1 MKILLF
7 FILFSLI
14 KNLSFASSIF
24 PEEFRLGNNLQIT
37 LYHAGVHNF
46 SSSYLSG
53 RIVYEFDD
61 FIWIM
66 QASGKN
72 KTKLFSGS
80 NPQFFPTEEIILYSD
95 EEEMY
100 IYDLKTDQQ
109 TKIIEKGI
117 FSKMSPDG
125 NFIAYL
131 STAKFP
137 YNLFVYNVLDKTST
151 QITDI
156 GRNKRII
163 EFCFLQN
170 KDVAYLVGDFDILE
184 NSLKFQ
190 STEVV
195 VADSEGIISYELL
208 KKGEA
213 ISIFSS
219 FCGKKMGYIDQEL
232 NLYIMDLDLR
242 KKIFI
247 SKSDEFIFSESEDD
261 LIYIKENIK
270 WIPKAHFSP
279 DAEEIIVSSYDK
291 KTKKFYLSLYKL
303 SARQLVGN
311 IIETSFPLYSPLW
324 SKDKIMYAV
333 AKDITLPSPKAI
345 FCTNFIKI
353 FVNQKRINFELYPVK
368 VGEEIFVPIQDVAG
382 ELNLLLSY
390 NKIRRAL
397 RVSSSQK
404 NIEYQINI
412 SQVIIGNNIV
422 KIKGPP
428 FIIFDR
434 IIYVPI
440 SSLFFILP
448 CEVIFDEKE
457 ETIYINYLE
466 RDW

>member
-1 MKILLF
+1 MKILAF
-7 FILFSLI
+7 FILLSLI
-14 KNLSFASSIF
+14 KNLSFSSSIF
-24 PEEFRLGNNLQIT
+24 PEEWKLGNNLQIT
-37 LYHAGVHNF
+37 LYHPGVHHF

-53 RIVYEFDD
+53 RVVYEFDD

-80 NPQFFPTEEIILYSD
+80 NPQFFPAEEIILYSD
-95 EEEMY
+95 EEDIY
-100 IYDLKTDQQ
+100 TYDLKINQQ

-117 FSKMSPDG
+117 FSKVSPDG

-131 STAKFP
+131 NTTKFP
-137 YNLFVYNVLDKTST
+137 YNLFVYNVTSKTNT

-156 GRNKRII
+156 ERGRRII

-170 KDVAYLVGDFDILE
+170 KEMAYLIGDFDILE
-184 NSLKFQ
+184 NSLKF
-190 STEVV
+190 STTEVV
-195 VADSEGIISYELL
+195 VVDLEGIISYKLL

-213 ISIFSS
+213 INIFSS
-219 FCGKKMGYIDQEL
+219 FCGKKMGYIDQDF
-232 NLYIMDLDLR
+232 NLYIMDLDAR

-247 SKSDEFIFSESEDD
+247 SKSDEFIFSSEEED
-261 LIYIKENIK
+261 LIYIKNIK
-270 WIPKAHFSP
+270 WVPKAYFSP
-279 DAEEIIVSSYDK
+279 DAEEIIISSYDK

-303 SARQLVGN
+303 SADKVGN
-311 IIETSFPLYSPLW
+311 IIETLFPLHSILW
-324 SKDKIMYAV
+324 NKDKIMYAV
-333 AKDITLPSPKAI
+333 AKDTTLLSPKAI

-368 VGEEIFVPIQDVAG
+368 VGEEIFVPIQDIAG
-382 ELNLLLSY
+382 ELNLLWSY

-412 SQVIIGNNIV
+412 PQAVIGNNIV

-428 FIIFDR
+428 FILLDR
-434 IIYVPI
+434 IIYIPL

-448 CEVIFDEKE
+448 GEVIFDERE
-457 ETIYINYLE
+457 ETIYINCE
-466 RDW
+466 KE